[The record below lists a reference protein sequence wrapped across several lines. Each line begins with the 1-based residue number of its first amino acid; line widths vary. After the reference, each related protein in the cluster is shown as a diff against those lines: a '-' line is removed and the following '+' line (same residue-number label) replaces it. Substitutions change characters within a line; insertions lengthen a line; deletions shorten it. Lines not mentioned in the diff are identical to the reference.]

1 MVASS
6 DSRPAT
12 VHGERTRT
20 WAESADR
27 VARLAAVLC
36 GLGVQPDDRVAIL
49 SANSDTHH
57 ELMLA
62 ACWAGAVVVPVNT
75 RWAVSG
81 GTHVFPSRFD
91 AAAMAR
97 AVERHRV
104 TDVVLVPTMLQM
116 PVDSPEAARADMSSL
131 RRVL

>member
-1 MVASS
+1 M
-6 DSRPAT
+6 
-12 VHGERTRT
+12 
-20 WAESADR
+20 
-27 VARLAAVLC
+27 ARLAAVLR
-36 GLGVQPDDRVAIL
+36 GLGVQPEDRVATL
-49 SANSDTHH
+49 SADSDTYH

-62 ACWAGAVVVPVNT
+62 ARWAGAAVVPVNT

-97 AVERHRV
+97 AVERRRV

-116 PVDSPEAARADMSSL
+116 LVDSPEAARADMSSL